1 MEDASLN
8 IFPNSLMYT
17 VKQCGIAGSW
27 HWSFRSG
34 AQRWSPGFYRLLG
47 LRPDLAAPSY
57 DLFLGLVHPED
68 RARLAAPG
76 MVAQG
81 VVLPRAVVRVIRP
94 SGEMRSL
101 SVLAE
106 LRVSPE
112 GRPLAVNGVALD
124 VTDRERL
131 RHLRADDERRRQ
143 ALYLTSYT
151 ASFFV
156 GPDLVHEFPTEV
168 AQVHGLPLEALQVDP
183 FLMVV
188 PEDRVALRDRG
199 WERHDRRLHFQAISR
214 ERLASGELV
223 KFRLLGVPVWSS
235 TGDYVGWAG
244 MKYPIHASGLPG
256 AEIAAFAEGGLR
268 RGLEQSV
275 RGRHLRAARGLLDWS
290 MSMLAEAG
298 GLSLSTVRRLEE
310 EAEGQ
315 GSRSRHRAV
324 DALRKAGI
332 RFIAMEDGSIAVA
345 KL

>member
-1 MEDASLN
+1 
-8 IFPNSLMYT
+8 MYT
-17 VKQCGIAGSW
+17 VEECGFAGSW
-27 HWSFRSG
+27 HWSFESG
-34 AQRWSPGFYRLLG
+34 EQRWSPGLFRLLG
-47 LRPDLAAPSY
+47 LRSDLAPPSY
-57 DLFLGLVHPED
+57 GLFLDLVHPED
-68 RARLAAPG
+68 QAQMASPG

-81 VVLPRAVVRVIRP
+81 VVLPQAIVRVIRP
-94 SGEMRSL
+94 SGEMRTL
-101 SVLAE
+101 SVLSE
-106 LRVSPE
+106 LHVSPE

-131 RHLRADDERRRQ
+131 RQLQLADERRRQ

-156 GPDLVHEFPTEV
+156 GPDLVHEFPAEV
-168 AQVHGLPLEALQVDP
+168 AQVHGLSQDELQVDP

-188 PEDRVALRDRG
+188 PDERAALRDRG

-223 KFRLLGVPVWSS
+223 RFRLLGVPVWSS

-244 MKYPIHASGLPG
+244 MKYPIHASGVPG
-256 AEIAAFAEGGLR
+256 TAIGAFADNGVRL
-268 RGLEQSV
+268 GLEQSV
-275 RGRHLRAARGLLDWS
+275 RGQHLRAARGLLAWS
-290 MSMLAEAG
+290 MSTLAEAG

-315 GSRSRHRAV
+315 GSRSRHKAV

-345 KL
+345 KM